1 MNRLIA
7 VVIALVLS
15 ACSEPTDED
24 IKALYA
30 NDLVRDT
37 LEFFGYDPNYYYY
50 YCSHTTRWRV
60 PSYLWGEYDTPTSQ
74 PSIQSR
80 TVKKPTIYVHN
91 NVLYVP
97 NTKADN
103 GYLEYPYIKE
113 DERYRYYGGK
123 VRSEEYMSRIEYQR
137 ERSLIVT
144 IEKDT
149 NIIRNASPMEEWHCN
164 VVREPIE
171 EEQWGIDP

>member
-30 NDLVRDT
+30 NDLVRDI

-50 YCSHTTRWRV
+50 YCSQKKELSVTDRTTKGLITDIRWVR
-60 PSYLWGEYDTPTSQ
+60 
-74 PSIQSR
+74 
-80 TVKKPTIYVHN
+80 KPTIYVHN
-91 NVLYVP
+91 NVLYKP

-137 ERSLIVT
+137 ERSLVVT

-149 NIIRNASPMEEWHCN
+149 NIISNAYPMEDWDCN

>member
-1 MNRLIA
+1 MVRGWFERATLFLYGGLMNRLIA
-7 VVIALVLS
+7 VVMALVLS
-15 ACSEPTDED
+15 ACS
-24 IKALYA
+24 
-30 NDLVRDT
+30 
-37 LEFFGYDPNYYYY
+37 YDPYHYYY
-50 YCSHTTRWRV
+50 YCSQKKELRFTDPTTKQPITDIRW
-60 PSYLWGEYDTPTSQ
+60 
-74 PSIQSR
+74 
-80 TVKKPTIYVHN
+80 VKKPTIYVHN

-149 NIIRNASPMEEWHCN
+149 NIISNAYPMEDWDCN